1 MAKYLSGRV
10 KRTGQAFL
18 STDRYQFLGLEQAE
32 PNLADPPAGGTSP
45 NIPVGQRSQI
55 ISVQG
60 FPGERFWVP
69 VEGGIIPGSVS
80 VFEEGVLVGGLS
92 STTQLDFK
100 GNIITAIGNRT
111 GLSNPGVAVTLS
123 VDPPGTDGQL
133 LFNKNG
139 DFGGATLFNYDD
151 STVGVASVGIGTTAP
166 TQNLHILGNIRL
178 ENKFFDANNNEGANG
193 QVLKR
198 NETGGLEY
206 TNVETLSVGAGGTFN
221 NIQFHDDSG
230 LLDGASN
237 FVYVETTNRVG
248 LGSTQPK
255 VLFDVL
261 GNTRFTGINTFSDL
275 RVSGILSASV
285 ENGGVDFETD
295 VRFEGAN
302 YNAEWDISESA
313 LEFEDNAKAVFGT
326 DLDLQIY
333 HDSTSD
339 QSIIKA
345 ESKIISIMSGDKV
358 EIEDENG
365 VNIAIFE
372 KSGGVG
378 LFHDGGAKKFETA
391 ETGAIVTGI
400 FTATQ
405 EIQSDKITTIE
416 NNFVQIDVSGIATL
430 GITTTTSLFA
440 DNAIIGFGTITDKLN
455 VTGFTTTKNI
465 FVAGVG
471 TYVGELQVDKIK
483 INDTKIESTNGNLIL
498 ESSTN
503 TITAND
509 VIFVDNSD
517 DSTSKDTGSI
527 ITQGGIGI
535 EKGLSVGKNLT
546 VGGATTLASSGGITT
561 TGGDLFVGDNLFVK
575 EDIVLRNITAGSA
588 NVTGLSTFVGLSTFN
603 DGISVESGFSTFRGN
618 VFVAVGATVG
628 LGDSVF
634 IPDNK
639 RVIFGNDDDLRIYHD
654 STKDQSIIRSFKK
667 ISLMSADAIEIEDE
681 NGKQLADF
689 TKGGAS
695 RLFFNANGDATD
707 LKFETTNEGVKISG
721 MTSMTGGLQVG
732 TTVDSSLIPEIDA
745 ALGGYDLGDDIR
757 SWNKLYIKKIIGTE
771 EIAVEETSVERLD
784 VTGIATIANLNV
796 LGITTTKNLRVTG
809 FSTFLEDSI
818 ILGDVGIGT
827 TDPLRKVDVI
837 GNSLLIRPTHV
848 TGDHSSGNANAVNN
862 SIIVRMPYGENA
874 ATTSNAGA
882 RFGIQFTGAN
892 NTTDQTTLNFGNDP
906 VKSASIYGVS
916 EDTLGYNR
924 KVGLVF
930 YTSEFDAT
938 QEERLRITNDGKVGI
953 NAANPNS
960 IFEVRANAPTY
971 TNAVT
976 VFTGNTTHSGSNN
989 KNGIGLYSYGDAL
1002 KGGLSSNLIYS
1013 NSDTPTQSYESRSSG
1028 RIEFFNTTTADKTS
1042 EITFGGY
1049 YKGSTSFV
1057 ERLKIDSDGHLLPD
1071 SSVSVTQNIGS
1082 SGNQW
1087 LGVYAKNFYGELI
1100 DVQKQFTTASL
1111 DVTGLSTFRG
1121 AVDINASVD
1130 ISDNLVV
1137 DGNTTLGDATSDTLT
1152 VNASSTFKNDDG
1164 IFIKSE
1170 TNNPTNG
1177 AQIRFSTDNTDYDQI
1192 GHIRYRHGNNDVAP
1206 GSKDGFIIGGSE
1218 DLTVVKVEGRG
1229 IFDEK
1234 VGININ
1240 DPKAILDV
1248 GGNSNN
1254 EIQAIMTRGNDDKFR
1269 IQFVNQSGSNATGAS
1284 QGKFGLFYETDDSDI
1299 AGMQF
1304 HRGTTLK
1311 GAGSLSFTT
1320 GGEEKLSVDNE
1331 GNLLPGST
1339 ANQQDIGST
1348 EKKWNGIYADKFY
1361 GTLVDIQTV
1370 FTTGSLD
1377 VTGLSTF
1384 RGAVDIDA
1392 SVDIKDNLVVNGN
1405 VDLGDN
1411 SSDSITATGRF
1422 DSSLIP
1428 TNDDSVDLGL
1438 SNRQWKDLYIDG
1450 TANIDILDVDE
1461 GANIQGGAVINTLT
1475 VEDLAEDEIVFIT
1488 KNADDIVGKL
1498 ETSSKLKFTSTE
1510 TKTELFVDGNI
1521 KVTGDLEYENVT
1533 NVDAVG
1539 IITAGKG
1546 LRVTEGGIVV
1556 TSGISTFKDKV
1567 ELENVIQPKEGNS
1580 SSVGIQWKSNAFG
1593 GSGDE
1598 AYIRYYRK
1606 GETGENTRL
1615 EIANKNDGSDDLLL
1629 TAPLVTASA
1638 NLKVTTN
1645 LDVIGDT
1652 DLGNASSNT
1661 LTINA
1666 KVDSSILPNEASKY
1680 TLGNSD
1686 LMWEEVYADTFYGAI
1701 EGEATSAKK
1710 VNVALAADDASYH
1723 ITFVKSSPD
1732 STEQTISADTN
1743 LLYNPVGNQLLVPKI
1758 KPESIVDSSDS
1769 TGDDGYVPVADGTGD
1784 WAWGLNSDT
1793 KYDFVCKKSAGA
1805 EGSEFNPSLRL
1816 TTTGD
1821 DDDVQLVGEGSVTV
1835 KRNNDN
1841 KLTITGATAGGLTLD
1856 GTVTQVFELDGASLK
1871 AKDTP
1876 DEKDKIVFYDDS
1888 SEKLQYLSIGAG
1900 LEISGTE
1907 LKADSSEISVQ
1918 DEGVTL
1924 TTGAQVIDFR
1934 GGGVEAKN
1942 NAFVAFVKE
1951 ITIPGLQVQDES
1963 TVLAGNTEILK
1974 FTGDVVTASGDGTT
1988 KTINITGGSGDGHVD
2003 LTNSTKNSFL
2013 NLTFAVNSS
2022 SEELLINDNNRLQ
2035 VRPRD
2040 GALRVTGDI
2049 TAFRSSDIRLKD
2061 NISPIKNALAKVSL
2075 ISGNTFTWNEKSTD
2089 DKRGNHDTGVIA
2101 QEIATLGL
2109 PGISTTRHDGTQAV
2123 MYEKLIPLLIEA
2135 IKELKGEI
2143 DELKSTK

>member
-92 STTQLDFK
+92 STTQLDFR

-275 RVSGILSASV
+275 RVSGILSASI

-440 DNAIIGFGTITDKLN
+440 DNALIGFGTITDKLN

-465 FVAGVG
+465 FVTGVG
-471 TYVGELQVDKIK
+471 TYAGELQVDKIK

-498 ESSTN
+498 ESATN

-517 DSTSKDTGSI
+517 DSTTKDTGSI

-618 VFVAVGATVG
+618 VFVAAGATVG

-634 IPDNK
+634 IPDDK
-639 RVIFGNDDDLRIYHD
+639 RVVFGNDDDLRIYHD
-654 STKDQSIIRSFKK
+654 SVTDQSIIRSSKK

-732 TTVDSSLIPEIDA
+732 TTVDSSLIPEVDA
-745 ALGGYDLGDDIR
+745 AVGGYDLGDDIR

-809 FSTFLEDSI
+809 FSTFSEESLFLKNSI
-818 ILGDVGIGT
+818 ILGDVGIGST
-827 TDPLRKVDVI
+827 QPATKLDVF
-837 GNSLLIRPTHV
+837 GNIKLSDTNPEIQLN
-848 TGDHSSGNANAVNN
+848 TGG
-862 SIIVRMPYGENA
+862 P
-874 ATTSNAGA
+874 
-882 RFGIQFTGAN
+882 RFRVPEN
-892 NTTDQTTLNFGNDP
+892 NTLTFHSGGDSG
-906 VKSASIYGVS
+906 S
-916 EDTLGYNR
+916 ESLET
-924 KVGLVF
+924 V
-930 YTSEFDAT
+930 
-938 QEERLRITNDGKVGI
+938 RITSLGHVGI

-960 IFEVRANAPTY
+960 IFEVRASAPTY

-1028 RIEFFNTTTADKTS
+1028 RIEFFNTTAADKTS

-1071 SSVSVTQNIGS
+1071 SGKTQNIGS
-1082 SGNQW
+1082 TGNQW
-1087 LGVYAKNFYGELI
+1087 LGVYAQNFYGDLI

-1137 DGNTTLGDATSDTLT
+1137 NGNTTLGNATSDTLT

-1177 AQIRFSTDNTDYDQI
+1177 AQIRFSTDNTDYNEI
-1192 GHIRYRHGNNDVAP
+1192 GHIRYRHGDNDVAP
-1206 GSKDGFIIGGSE
+1206 SSKDGFIIGGSE
-1218 DLTVVKVEGRG
+1218 SLTVVKVEGRG

-1248 GGNSNN
+1248 GGNTNN

-1284 QGKFGLFYETDDSDI
+1284 QGKFGLFYETDNSDI

-1320 GGEEKLSVDNE
+1320 GGDEKLSIDKE

-1339 ANQQDIGST
+1339 ANEQDIGST
-1348 EKKWNGIYADKFY
+1348 EKQWNGIYADKFY
-1361 GTLVDIQTV
+1361 GTLVDTQLV
-1370 FTTGSLD
+1370 FTTGSLE

-1384 RGAVDIDA
+1384 GDAVDINA
-1392 SVDIKDNLVVNGN
+1392 SVDIRDNLVVNGN
-1405 VDLGDN
+1405 VDLGNN

-1475 VEDLAEDEIVFIT
+1475 VQDLAENEIVFIT

-1498 ETSSKLKFTSTE
+1498 ETSSKLQFTSTE
-1510 TKTELFVDGNI
+1510 TETELFVDGNI
-1521 KVTGDLEYENVT
+1521 RLTGDLEYENVT

-1556 TSGISTFKDKV
+1556 TSGISTFNDKV

-1580 SSVGIQWKSNAFG
+1580 SSVGIQWKPNAFG

-1606 GETGENTRL
+1606 GETGEKTRL
-1615 EIANKNDGSDDLLL
+1615 EIANLNDGSDDILL
-1629 TAPLVTASA
+1629 TAPLVKASN
-1638 NLKVTTN
+1638 NLKVAGD
-1645 LDVIGDT
+1645 LEVIGNT
-1652 DLGNASSNT
+1652 DLGNATSDT

-1686 LMWEEVYADTFYGAI
+1686 LTWEEVYADKFYGEI
-1701 EGEATSAKK
+1701 DGEATSAKK
-1710 VNVALAADDASYH
+1710 VNVALASENVSYH
-1723 ITFVKSSPD
+1723 ITFVESSPD
-1732 STEQTISADTN
+1732 STVQTISADTN
-1743 LLYNPVGNQLLVPKI
+1743 LLYNPNNNQLFVPKI
-1758 KPESIVDSSDS
+1758 KPDSIVDSSDS
-1769 TGDDGYVPVADGTGD
+1769 TGQDGYVPVADGSGD
-1784 WAWGLNSDT
+1784 WAWGLNADT
-1793 KYDFVCKKSAGA
+1793 KYDFSV
-1805 EGSEFNPSLRL
+1805 EPSLNDEGLPTNFDPLLRL
-1816 TTTGD
+1816 STSGD
-1821 DDDVQLVGEGSVTV
+1821 DDDVQLEGSGSVTV
-1835 KRNNDN
+1835 QRINGG
-1841 KLTITGATAGGLTLD
+1841 KLKITGATAGGLTLD
-1856 GTVTQVFELDGASLK
+1856 DTVTQVFELDGASLK
-1871 AKDTP
+1871 AKDAVG
-1876 DEKDKIVFYDDS
+1876 DKIVFYDESAD
-1888 SEKLQYLSIGAG
+1888 KLKYLTVGTG
-1900 LEISGTE
+1900 LEIDGTD
-1907 LKADSSEISVQ
+1907 LRADSSEITVQ
-1918 DEGVTL
+1918 DEGVSL

-1942 NAFVAFVKE
+1942 NGFVAFVKE
-1951 ITIPGLQVQDES
+1951 ITIPGLQVQNED

-1988 KTINITGGSGDGHVD
+1988 KTITITGGSGDGHVD
-2003 LTNSTKNSFL
+2003 LTNNNQNSFR

-2022 SEELLINDNNRLQ
+2022 SEDLLINDDGRLQ
-2035 VRPRD
+2035 VNPRTGD
-2040 GALRVTGDI
+2040 LRVDGDI
-2049 TAFRSSDIRLKD
+2049 TAFRRSDIRLKD
-2061 NISPIKNALAKVSL
+2061 NISPIKNALAKVSS